1 MSNPVLQ
8 AFFVGRAL
16 ADSVREQVE
25 NTVASAIG
33 ELSKFDADQRVNLRN
48 FTEQVLSRAQQDVT
62 TQVPMASVDLQETID
77 NLRAEVA
84 QLRDKLREIRDSR
97 GQ

>member
-16 ADSVREQVE
+16 ADSVREQAE
-25 NTVASAIG
+25 NSFASALG
-33 ELSKFDADQRVNLRN
+33 ELSKFDAEQRVNLRN
-48 FTEQVLSRAQQDVT
+48 FTEQVLSRAQQDATV
-62 TQVPMASVDLQETID
+62 QAPASVDLQETID

-84 QLRDKLREIRDSR
+84 QLRDRLREIRDSR
-97 GQ
+97 G

>member
-25 NTVASAIG
+25 NQVASAIG

-48 FTEQVLSRAQQDVT
+48 FTEQVLARAQQDVT
-62 TQVPMASVDLQETID
+62 TQAPMASVDLQETID

>member
-48 FTEQVLSRAQQDVT
+48 FTEQVLTRAQQDVT
-62 TQVPMASVDLQETID
+62 TQAPMASVDLQETID

>member
-25 NTVASAIG
+25 NTVASALG

-62 TQVPMASVDLQETID
+62 TQAPMASVDLQETID

>member
-62 TQVPMASVDLQETID
+62 TQAPMASVDLQETID

>member
-25 NTVASAIG
+25 NSVASAIG
-33 ELSKFDADQRVNLRN
+33 ELSKFDAEQRVNLRN

-62 TQVPMASVDLQETID
+62 IQAPTASVDLQETID

>member
-8 AFFVGRAL
+8 SFFVGRAL

-62 TQVPMASVDLQETID
+62 TQAPMASVDLQETID

>member
-25 NTVASAIG
+25 NQVASAIG

-48 FTEQVLSRAQQDVT
+48 FTEQVLTRAQQDVT
-62 TQVPMASVDLQETID
+62 TQAPTVSVDLQETID

>member
-16 ADSVREQVE
+16 ADSCREQVE

-62 TQVPMASVDLQETID
+62 TQAPMASVDLQETID